1 MLRLISIDILCLEAL
16 DCHRYER
23 LWKCLS
29 SIYMPLPSIAY
40 ANKLSPNAH
49 WTMHDAT
56 VYALDCVFVEWVNG
70 ERYGCDNKDRR
81 YLLSVY
87 GNIFDVSDR
96 PKPRIL
102 LLMRLL
108 WCGKLYDPN
117 SSCMMCHHDVHL
129 QSRSWQVWPQWS
141 VCKSDGKGQQSV
153 VFLSCKEQVA
163 SWNVDVLCR
172 SGRAV
177 VQGSHLGIVC
187 WCWHCGVYKQAA
199 DSARFHC

>member
-1 MLRLISIDILCLEAL
+1 MR
-16 DCHRYER
+16 
-23 LWKCLS
+23 
-29 SIYMPLPSIAY
+29 
-40 ANKLSPNAH
+40 
-49 WTMHDAT
+49 DAT

-102 LLMRLL
+102 LLMCLL
-108 WCGKLYDPN
+108 WCGKLYDRN
-117 SSCMMCHHDVHL
+117 SSCMMRHHDVHL

-187 WCWHCGVYKQAA
+187 RCWHCGVYKQAA
-199 DSARFHC
+199 DSARFHCERVTVLIQGLPAIVRPDSCCDRRMDSASYYRACRGGTWRQECEIM